1 MAREGFSEK
10 FSIKVEDMNV
20 DGFELKGGS
29 QKDEPKNV
37 FSAAELYHDGKELGC
52 HIFWNRCTGF
62 PPMVKWLN
70 SAKKEDKSEYVRG
83 DNIAQAVKEPLDA
96 LWTKKFGKSPWEFQK
111 PQSTQQQAAQDKP
124 KKTDDNEIINDAA
137 SVLAGIFDDDDVVYD
152 EEFEEP
158 MVSLPN
164 VGRCGSDDPKI
175 VIANSK
181 QAITKAERA
190 GCNAQL
196 VARLRNGISN
206 GAINEVFIEDNVI
219 KVVCGDRLFYG
230 DPVTGEVKKFG

>member
-62 PPMVKWLN
+62 PPMVKWLS
-70 SAKKEDKSEYVRG
+70 SAKKEDKSKYVRG

-111 PQSTQQQAAQDKP
+111 PQSTQQQAAQEEP
-124 KKTDDNEIINDAA
+124 KKADDDIINDAA
-137 SVLAGIFDDDDVVYD
+137 SVIADIIDFGDEVYD
-152 EEFEEP
+152 EEP
-158 MVSLPN
+158 MKLPN
-164 VGRCGSDDPKI
+164 VGRCNSDDPKV

-181 QAITKAERA
+181 QAITKAEKA

-196 VARLRNGISN
+196 ISRLRAGITA
-206 GAINEVFIEDNVI
+206 GTITEVFIENNIV
-219 KVVCGDRLFYG
+219 KVLCGDKLFYG